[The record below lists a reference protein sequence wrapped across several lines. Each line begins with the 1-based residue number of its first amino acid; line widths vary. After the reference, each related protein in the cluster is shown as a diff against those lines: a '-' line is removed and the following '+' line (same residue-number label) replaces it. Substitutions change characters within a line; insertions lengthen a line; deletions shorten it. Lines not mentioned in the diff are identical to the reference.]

1 MFSAV
6 DGGGN
11 GEVRVEQERVVIVVT
26 ARGCLP
32 GGVGMRNEG
41 CHEAQKLLL
50 RGAFDAT
57 SYFRPGRI
65 FRE

>member
-1 MFSAV
+1 MFSAT

-32 GGVGMRNEG
+32 GSVGMRNE
-41 CHEAQKLLL
+41 EL
-50 RGAFDAT
+50 R
-57 SYFRPGRI
+57 
-65 FRE
+65 

>member
-32 GGVGMRNEG
+32 GGVAMRNE
-41 CHEAQKLLL
+41 EL
-50 RGAFDAT
+50 
-57 SYFRPGRI
+57 P
-65 FRE
+65 